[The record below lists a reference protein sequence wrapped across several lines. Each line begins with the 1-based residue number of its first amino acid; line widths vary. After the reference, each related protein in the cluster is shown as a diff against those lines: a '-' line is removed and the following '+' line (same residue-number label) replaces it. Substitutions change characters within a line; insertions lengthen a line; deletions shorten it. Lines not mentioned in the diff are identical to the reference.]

1 MIVFK
6 TGFHC
11 VVAGVPEMSPGFRQV
26 HTAPL
31 KPVHPLDLF
40 SCGNSWASQQEFGQV
55 GEEFLN
61 TSHLNV
67 KAPFVGEAQRGLV
80 SFLRS
85 HSQFLDMH
93 ANEGFRINL
102 PVRFYC
108 GI

>member
-1 MIVFK
+1 MP
-6 TGFHC
+6 T
-11 VVAGVPEMSPGFRQV
+11 PGAAWGTRDESWSQV

-40 SCGNSWASQQEFGQV
+40 SCGNSWASQQEFEQV

-67 KAPFVGEAQRGLV
+67 KAPFVVEARGEAPRGLV